1 MTTSW
6 LSNAIA
12 VVGLGKSGRAALEIL
27 TELGA
32 RPDGFD
38 RKMPVDMENQDRIF
52 IGSDHEQAEQ
62 IRQGHYDVAILSP
75 GVPPHSPV
83 WQALREDGVCV
94 WGEVELAWRV
104 QQYLGEKIDWL
115 TVTGTNGK
123 TTTVSLLGS
132 MLAAAG
138 EKYAVV
144 GNVGNPIVSVIAHE
158 DVEVLAVELSSFQ
171 LETTTTV
178 EPLASVC
185 LNIDSDHLDWHGS
198 VEAYAR
204 AKARIYE
211 NTRLAAVY
219 DAADLQVKNM
229 VAQADVIEGARAIGY
244 TLDIPPVSHLGIVDG
259 HFVDRAF
266 IKTRQSEALALA
278 TFDDMVSYAG
288 QHPSMALLKD
298 TLAAM
303 SLARAYG
310 IEAEAIRD
318 GMRRFT
324 PAQHRRHILGTVA
337 DMVWID
343 DSKATNTHA
352 TVASLAG
359 FPPRSVI
366 WIAGGD
372 TKGQDFRALVNSIK
386 AVLRGVVV
394 IGADP
399 SPIVKA
405 LEAEASDVPFVVV
418 DGHDDFMYSVV
429 NEAVALSRP
438 GDTVVLAPACASWDQ
453 FDNYGQRGTV
463 FAEAVARLKRA
474 WVGGGDS

>member
-1 MTTSW
+1 MTASW
-6 LSNAIA
+6 LSKAIA
-12 VVGLGKSGRAALEIL
+12 VVGLGKSGRAAWEIL

-32 RPDGFD
+32 RPEGYD
-38 RKMPVDMENQDRIF
+38 RKMPADLERQDRIY
-52 IGSDHEQAEQ
+52 IGSDQEQAAQ
-62 IRQGHYDVAILSP
+62 IRQRHYDLAILSP

-83 WQALREDGVCV
+83 WQALREDDVPV

-104 QQYLGEKIDWL
+104 QQHLGKRIDWL
-115 TVTGTNGK
+115 TITGTNGK

-144 GNVGNPIVSVIAHE
+144 GNVGNPIVNVIVHDE
-158 DVEVLAVELSSFQ
+158 VDVLAVELSSFQ

-185 LNIDSDHLDWHGS
+185 LNVDSDHLDWHGS
-198 VEAYAR
+198 VDAYAR
-204 AKARIYE
+204 AKARVYE
-211 NTRLAAVY
+211 NTRIAAVY
-219 DAADLQVKNM
+219 DATDLQLKNM
-229 VAQADVIEGARAIGY
+229 VAEADVIEGARAIGY
-244 TLDIPPVSHLGIVDG
+244 TLDIPPVAHLGIVER

-266 IKTRQSEALALA
+266 IRTRQSEALALA
-278 TFDDMVSYAG
+278 TIDDMVSYAG
-288 QHPSMALLKD
+288 QSPSVALLKD

-310 IEAEAIRD
+310 IGADAIAE

-324 PAQHRRHILGTVA
+324 PAHHRRHILGTVA

-352 TVASLAG
+352 TAASLSG
-359 FPPRSVI
+359 FAPRSVI

-372 TKGQDFRALVNSIK
+372 TKGQDFHALVESIEPI
-386 AVLRGVVV
+386 LRGVVV

-399 SPIVKA
+399 RPIVEA
-405 LEAEASDVPFVVV
+405 LEEEASDVPFVVV

-453 FDNYGQRGTV
+453 FDNYGQRGDA
-463 FAEAVARLKRA
+463 FAEAVDRLKRA
-474 WVGGGDS
+474 WAGGGDS